1 MQVSL
6 QQGEDPDETENET
19 CVSTILAGVGSKIL
33 ESYQV
38 ICFSYIF
45 KI

>member
-19 CVSTILAGVGSKIL
+19 CVSTILAGSKTL
-33 ESYQV
+33 ESDQV